1 MQSGPRY
8 LTDEDLQVLTNLTPV
23 NVPANQPSVIHDEYG
38 AIGQTGDGRLFR
50 YVSFAGTSTIQPGLL
65 LTAAAAP
72 ANSTGLAIS
81 ALTQQPENTA
91 TGNGAATG
99 ASALSAGST
108 SFVVTNG
115 STAVTQDEFGF
126 VEIIVSA
133 GGTYNLKLRGNS
145 AAAASTGYVTLYLRD
160 PLPQTITQLIPGTD
174 TVNLRYNPYKA
185 PTVTLTQGLSVGET
199 IVSVPQ
205 TATAAYAGWVQTRG
219 KAFVQATSGT
229 LGYPVVQDSAGTAG
243 FVIIPGAGAAE
254 TVPQIGVFIT
264 AEVSSTANVFLKID

>member
-8 LTDEDLQVLTNLTPV
+8 LTDEDLQVLTLLNPS
-23 NVPANQPSVIHDEYG
+23 NVPANQPNVIHDEYG
-38 AIGQTGDGRLFR
+38 SIGQTADGRMFR
-50 YVSFAGTSTIQPGLL
+50 YVSFAGTSTIEPGLL

-72 ANSTGLAIS
+72 SNSTGLAIA
-81 ALTQQPENTA
+81 ALTAQPENTA

-108 SFVVTNG
+108 AFNITNG
-115 STAVTQDEFGF
+115 STSVTQDQFGY
-126 VEIIVSA
+126 VEVIVSA
-133 GGTYNLKLRGNS
+133 GGTYNLKLRGNT
-145 AAAASTGYVTLYLRD
+145 AGGNGATVTLYLRD

-174 TVNLRYNPYKA
+174 TVNLRLNPYKA

-205 TATAAYAGWVQTRG
+205 SSTASYAGWVQTRG

-229 LGYPVVQDSAGTAG
+229 LGYPVGQDSAGTAG
-243 FVIIPGAGAAE
+243 FVINKSSGTTTPE
-254 TVPQIGVFIT
+254 IGVFIT
-264 AEVSSTANVFLKID
+264 AEASSTANVFLKID